1 MTSNVDISSRTGNF
15 SRRKVKVI
23 QSSATEVA
31 GTSCRYIRILF
42 FPLFRQAF
50 LYFCQSENTGMEH
63 NKQIIRGT
71 IAISISA
78 IMWGF
83 DGVVLTPRLYN
94 LDVIYVVFILHLIPF
109 VLMNIFFFRQYGQLR
124 NFARQDYITF
134 TLIAVFGG
142 TLGTYAIVKALFL
155 VNFHDLSVVV
165 LLQKLQPIFAI
176 ILAGILLGERIRKDF
191 VLWASVAIV
200 SSYFLTFGF
209 SLPNMNTETNTIYA
223 ALYALLAAFSF
234 GSSTVF
240 SKKILL
246 NYNFITATFFRYGF
260 TTIIA
265 GLAVLFAG
273 KFTWIF
279 HTTEI
284 NWIYFIIIG
293 LTTGSGAIFI
303 YYYGLRRVKAIIAT
317 ISELLFPISAILFDY
332 LVNGSILSPVQMISA
347 AVMVFA
353 IIKLNK

>member
-1 MTSNVDISSRTGNF
+1 
-15 SRRKVKVI
+15 
-23 QSSATEVA
+23 
-31 GTSCRYIRILF
+31 
-42 FPLFRQAF
+42 
-50 LYFCQSENTGMEH
+50 MEH
-63 NKQIIRGT
+63 NKQVIRGT

-78 IMWGF
+78 ILWGF

-94 LDVIYVVFILHLIPF
+94 LDVIYVVFMLHLIPF
-109 VLMNIFFFRQYGQLR
+109 LLMNIFLFNQYKQLK
-124 NFARQDYITF
+124 NFVRQDYITYL
-134 TLIAVFGG
+134 LIALFGG

-155 VNFHDLSVVV
+155 VNFQHLSVVV

-176 ILAGILLGERIRKDF
+176 ILAGILLGEKIRKDF

-200 SSYFLTFGF
+200 SSYFLTFGLN
-209 SLPNMNTETNTIYA
+209 LPNMNTETNTIYA

-246 NYNFITATFFRYGF
+246 NCNFITATFYRYGF
-260 TTIIA
+260 TVVIT
-265 GLAVLFAG
+265 GLIVLIGG
-273 KFTWIF
+273 KTHWVLQ
-279 HTTEI
+279 TTPM
-284 NWIYFIIIG
+284 NWLFFIIIG

-317 ISELLFPISAILFDY
+317 ISELLFPISAIFFDY
-332 LVNGSILSPVQMISA
+332 LINGSVLSPVQLVSA

-353 IIKLNK
+353 IIRLNK